1 MGGNA
6 VTNAQRMTV
15 ETFEAIKLQI
25 HSLLSSTLSGVK
37 FSFPVELGGKK
48 SFGDLDVLLL
58 SEDEETKHEIL
69 LMLNDNFDE
78 VVESGTVYSV
88 KYLDYQV
95 DFILVDSDLDFATN
109 YYSHGDLGNLLGY
122 YAMHRGYKLGRDGLY
137 ISVNIPNVGK
147 KRNFVTRDWRV
158 ALNMMGFESVEMPD
172 SFPNERAML
181 NFVASSILFENKE
194 SVFNLS
200 EVGSRYRSTVR
211 KRPTQRLFFKEYLG
225 YSDEQ
230 IDFVKKRK

>member
-122 YAMHRGYKLGRDGLY
+122 
-137 ISVNIPNVGK
+137 
-147 KRNFVTRDWRV
+147 FVTRDWRV